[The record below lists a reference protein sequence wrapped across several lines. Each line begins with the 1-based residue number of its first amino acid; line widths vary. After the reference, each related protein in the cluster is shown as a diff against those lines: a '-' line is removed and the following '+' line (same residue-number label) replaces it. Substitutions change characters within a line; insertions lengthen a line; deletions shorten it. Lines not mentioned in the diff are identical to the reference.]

1 MRPSISLSVVHETNA
16 LGSDGESIEVSP
28 CTSDQM
34 STSSHGHSS
43 CGNNINGEHHQ
54 RYIPNVKL
62 RSKPNNRRWSE
73 VCEIKKIRSLEMKNF
88 LSSVQFNVCFFIIIA
103 RYSKTAFIAC

>member
-1 MRPSISLSVVHETNA
+1 MVHETNA

-28 CTSDQM
+28 STSDQM

-43 CGNNINGEHHQ
+43 SGGNSTDPPHQQ

-62 RSKPNNRRWSE
+62 RQKPNNRRWSE
-73 VCEIKKIRSLEMKNF
+73 VSL
-88 LSSVQFNVCFFIIIA
+88 NVILYFV
-103 RYSKTAFIAC
+103 Y